1 MTLLDESK
9 IPQLGNPWPRGQAD
23 YIFSGWPRHG
33 VHVDKHLPGSN
44 AFERDPESMS
54 AAGALVCHWP
64 WPLNFLGRW
73 KSNERISLWGSINPL
88 INTLWYIFSMG
99 GPGGSHTARIRKEST
114 ICSISLFTFSN
125 DVVLF
130 VYVIYVESVVWIM
143 SDPSMLTWFWVNK
156 SKSELVTFSN
166 RPASSI
172 KTLYLFSEGKFQA
185 SGEVVHRHKQ
195 VSTWKR

>member
-1 MTLLDESK
+1 MTQTRCPCWQASARLK
-9 IPQLGNPWPRGQAD
+9 CFRARPWIHVSCRGT
-23 YIFSGWPRHG
+23 G
-33 VHVDKHLPGSN
+33 VSLTLTSELPG
-44 AFERDPESMS
+44 PVESD
-54 AAGALVCHWP
+54 
-64 WPLNFLGRW
+64 
-73 KSNERISLWGSINPL
+73 ERISLWGSINPL

-99 GPGGSHTARIRKEST
+99 GPGGSHTARIRKEPT

-143 SDPSMLTWFWVNK
+143 SDLLHVNK

-172 KTLYLFSEGKFQA
+172 KTLHLFSEGKFQA
-185 SGEVVHRHKQ
+185 SGEVVHRHKR